1 MGGGG
6 LIAQRHDHQC
16 FFVCFYAGAKHPNVL
31 QFGKDYV
38 CQNTLEKTGGAMQRQ
53 SQYWA
58 QYIHEGFEDTTGIIG
73 IIQP

>member
-1 MGGGG
+1 MF
-6 LIAQRHDHQC
+6 

-31 QFGKDYV
+31 QFDKDYV